1 MRVSAIV
8 AGSALILAACGGN
21 KGKTPADTTTA
32 AAPPAAPSATT
43 PAGTGVT
50 HEIQM
55 VQQGPNTYRFVP
67 DTLTIKT
74 GDNVVFKGVSGLG
87 HDVAFYPDSIP
98 PGAAAVLN
106 AAIPDKPQD
115 LATAMINDGQSVT
128 VSFAGAPAG
137 VYKFYCIPHQ
147 AMGMKGQ
154 ITVTQ

>member
-1 MRVSAIV
+1 MRFPAIV
-8 AGSALILAACGGN
+8 AAGAVLLAACGG
-21 KGKTPADTTTA
+21 GKKNAAAPESNTAAVAPAPTA
-32 AAPPAAPSATT
+32 AA

-50 HEIQM
+50 HVIQM
-55 VQQGPNTYRFVP
+55 VQQGANSYKFVP

-74 GDNVVFKGVSGLG
+74 GDAVTFKGVSGLG

-106 AAIPDKPQD
+106 AAIPDQPQQ
-115 LATAMINDGQSVT
+115 LATKMINDGDSVT

-137 VYKFYCIPHQ
+137 IYKFYCIPHQ
-147 AMGMKGQ
+147 QMGMKGQ